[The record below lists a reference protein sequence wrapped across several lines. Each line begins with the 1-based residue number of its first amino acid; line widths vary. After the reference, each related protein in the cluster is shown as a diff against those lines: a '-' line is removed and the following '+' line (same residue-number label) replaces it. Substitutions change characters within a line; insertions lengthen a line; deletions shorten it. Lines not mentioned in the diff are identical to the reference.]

1 MARASRTIARAAALS
16 LLVLA
21 LQGSNCR
28 VKSDTSDGS
37 SEEDGGTRTSL
48 LVPVLDPF
56 GMPTGGLIPV
66 DLSEIERL
74 PTHGR

>member
-28 VKSDTSDGS
+28 VKSDTSGD
-37 SEEDGGTRTSL
+37 
-48 LVPVLDPF
+48 
-56 GMPTGGLIPV
+56 
-66 DLSEIERL
+66 
-74 PTHGR
+74 